1 MRATILVLS
10 LFLLFLQNAY
20 SQVSDSNPTHTVD
33 AKIDVLIYP
42 NPVQDILYFDAEYP
56 VEYIKLFNQKGE
68 VVFQTI
74 PEDNQIIL
82 TTLKSGFYLFCA
94 YINGVKVKKGII
106 KKV

>member
-1 MRATILVLS
+1 MRATVLVLS
-10 LFLLFLQNAY
+10 LFLLFFQNAY
-20 SQVSDSNPTHTVD
+20 SQVSNPNPVQTVD
-33 AKIDVLIYP
+33 TKIDILIYP
-42 NPVQDILYFDAEYP
+42 NPVQDVLYFDAEYP

-94 YINGVKVKKGII
+94 YIKGVKVKKGII